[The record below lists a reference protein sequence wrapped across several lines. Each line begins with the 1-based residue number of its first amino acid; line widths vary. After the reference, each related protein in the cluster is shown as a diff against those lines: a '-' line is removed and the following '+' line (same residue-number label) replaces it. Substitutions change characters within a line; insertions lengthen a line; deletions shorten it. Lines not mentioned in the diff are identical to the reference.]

1 MFRSLA
7 CLSLIVFVIVIGSGS
22 ASAQVQ
28 ITLGPSVGQGAGLI
42 TFIKAAGPQL
52 NVQLGICPGASCIFS
67 APANSY
73 LSINGIPNTG
83 FGSYSL
89 TTSFTGNTALPFLTQ
104 SIAGSGQFNYNPNG
118 QTTSF
123 FISFPPSLFAGDLT
137 LALTFL
143 SVTGGT
149 FSDATFHGNYVVNIV
164 TGGLGQFFPQN
175 AVNQF
180 DFTVRTGRTL
190 QDLFDNGANGDQTSG
205 NITGGSI
212 HTPEPASIALFG
224 SGLLLLGRVLRR
236 RKNSAPAVDA

>member
-7 CLSLIVFVIVIGSGS
+7 CLSLIVFVVVIGSGS

-28 ITLGPSVGQGAGLI
+28 ITLGQSTDLA
-42 TFIKAAGPQL
+42 TFIRAAGPQL
-52 NVQLGICPGASCIFS
+52 NLQLGTCSITSCTLS
-67 APANSY
+67 SPANSY
-73 LSINGIPNTG
+73 LSINGTPSSN
-83 FGSYSL
+83 FGSY
-89 TTSFTGNTALPFLTQ
+89 TFTTGNAAMPFLTQ
-104 SIAGSGQFNYNPNG
+104 SSAGSGVFNYNSNG
-118 QTTSF
+118 QGTSF
-123 FISFPPSLFAGDLT
+123 AISFPAGGLFAGNLS

-143 SVTGGT
+143 TVTGGT
-149 FSDATFHGNYVVNIV
+149 FSDSTFHGNYVVSTV

-175 AVNQF
+175 AVNEF

-190 QDLFDNGANGDQTSG
+190 QDLFDNGANGTQTSG
-205 NITGGSI
+205 TITSGSI